1 MNPIHIVPPIVAN
14 YVNQQNQRAHSSSS
28 DSNIVIDVDPINIPI
43 FITVSII
50 LFVVIFLVI
59 IGQDY
64 LNHLDKYM
72 EQNDVSKKEA
82 KKAIREIKKN
92 TDTSI
97 KVACCIG
104 TTVISLI
111 LSILITLI
119 GHLFFNTHLV

>member
-1 MNPIHIVPPIVAN
+1 MRTINIAPPIVAN

-50 LFVVIFLVI
+50 LFVIIFLVI
-59 IGQDY
+59 MGQDY

-82 KKAIREIKKN
+82 KTAIREIKKN
-92 TDTSI
+92 SDTGI

-104 TTVISLI
+104 TTAISLI
-111 LSILITLI
+111 LSVLITLI
-119 GHLFFNTHLV
+119 GHLFFNTNLV